1 MAVHRPLGEQAQH
14 DQVRRRQR
22 RLSPRGN
29 TSSFADSSGGANSMR
44 QVQLQE
50 FSLLPRPST
59 RSGFKI
65 SLLLESADGKR
76 QVLEIA
82 LRDNGL
88 LCELLR
94 PTRVLV
100 RRAFRFFCI
109 PAASHFAKVLFRLQ
123 YHHTHCSARSE
134 ERRVGKECRSRWSPY
149 H

>member
-1 MAVHRPLGEQAQH
+1 MFFFQAEDGIRDLTVTGVQTCALPISPFQFQIRLMAVHRPLGEQAQH

-76 QVLEIA
+76 QVL
-82 LRDNGL
+82 
-88 LCELLR
+88 
-94 PTRVLV
+94 
-100 RRAFRFFCI
+100 
-109 PAASHFAKVLFRLQ
+109 
-123 YHHTHCSARSE
+123 
-134 ERRVGKECRSRWSPY
+134 
-149 H
+149 